1 MIRSSYTL
9 LNWSM
14 RVPHR
19 FLLSAVRKAS
29 RNFLFRSLPLHIR
42 CWWIGL
48 WSTSS
53 KFLLGK
59 GGAASWM
66 KKESWVRTRA
76 GMICIAGRY
85 IIEVEWPIIDRVR
98 GTKLDCLI
106 SPPLPNIYI
115 YADVCIIN
123 PVFSQYASHPL
134 IKWRKR
140 DPAERMHGV
149 MIRTIS
155 GFGHVQK
162 TNKYI
167 WNWMDINFSL
177 SFLYSSP
184 VRESS
189 YTYTSEAQ
197 LIHHLRSP
205 PPSCWWCPLLP

>member
-29 RNFLFRSLPLHIR
+29 HNFLFRFFSLSLPRIR

-66 KKESWVRTRA
+66 KKESWVEKHTGGYDMYSGSIYNR
-76 GMICIAGRY
+76 GRMTNHRSCAWHKTWLPY
-85 IIEVEWPIIDRVR
+85 I
-98 GTKLDCLI
+98 
-106 SPPLPNIYI
+106 PPSSEYI

-167 WNWMDINFSL
+167 YIYMKTGWI
-177 SFLYSSP
+177 
-184 VRESS
+184 
-189 YTYTSEAQ
+189 
-197 LIHHLRSP
+197 
-205 PPSCWWCPLLP
+205 